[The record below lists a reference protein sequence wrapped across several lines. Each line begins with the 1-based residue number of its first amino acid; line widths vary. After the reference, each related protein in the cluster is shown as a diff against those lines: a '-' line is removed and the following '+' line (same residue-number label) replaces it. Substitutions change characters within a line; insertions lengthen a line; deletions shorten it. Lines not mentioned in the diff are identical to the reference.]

1 MQGLG
6 APSSCEDLHGLVDA
20 QTTEGFLFEFISQ
33 ISAAVILVV
42 NEYTWMEKKSAAP
55 DDRCQTQFLL

>member
-6 APSSCEDLHGLVDA
+6 APSSCEDLHALVDA

-42 NEYTWMEKKSAAP
+42 NEYTWMEKKSAWI
-55 DDRCQTQFLL
+55 